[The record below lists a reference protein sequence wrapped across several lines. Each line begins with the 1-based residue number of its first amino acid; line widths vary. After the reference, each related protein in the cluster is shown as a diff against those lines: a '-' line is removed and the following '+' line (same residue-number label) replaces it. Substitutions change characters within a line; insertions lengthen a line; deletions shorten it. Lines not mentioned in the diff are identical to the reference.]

1 MNMNTTPSESQ
12 SVRMRANIQERTG
25 KSLGAWITIARALGT
40 TNHSDI
46 VAYLKTEGRMSHSY
60 ANLVAH
66 EARKPDAVVEVDPIE
81 ALFADDKAAL
91 RPIYNA
97 ICKAIKTFG
106 KDIEFVPKKDCISV
120 RRKKQFA
127 ILQPSTATR
136 LDIGLSLKNI
146 ELTGKLELAGTW
158 NGMLSHRVRITSLTE
173 FDLHVKLWLEQAYDL
188 AG

>member
-1 MNMNTTPSESQ
+1 MNTSNAPSELQ

-25 KSLGAWITIARALGT
+25 KSLGAWINIVRALGT
-40 TNHSDI
+40 SHHTDI

-66 EARKPDAVVEVDPIE
+66 EARKPDAVIETDPIE
-81 ALFADDKAAL
+81 ALFAGDKAAL
-91 RPIYNA
+91 KPIYIV

-106 KDIEFVPKKDCISV
+106 KDIEFIPKKDSVSV

-136 LDIGLSLKNI
+136 LDIGLNLKNI
-146 ELTGKLELAGTW
+146 ELTGRLELAGTW
-158 NGMLSHRVRITSLTE
+158 NGMLSHRVRIATLAD